1 MDDPYAT
8 PGAPSPASLRAP
20 GADPYEDPYADDPYA
35 EKPSLR
41 KRVGDYLSKQQSQ
54 ANPAWMRYLDPAY
67 LLDQAGKG
75 AETATDA
82 AVEKIR
88 PISEAADKAVQ
99 DMQSPDRG
107 LPSRVAGAV
116 LSSVPSADQSLV
128 PVPRIPQVPGQ
139 SYLNPLIYPA
149 IAWNDVAVPLGE
161 MATGRTLATVGAF
174 SPAAVAE
181 AIPGLAGLSAKAL
194 RMAAEA
200 KFGSDMAEST
210 WNSIKQAWQALHNP
224 NLSPQETGEAVGKP
238 VTPFMMTAGLVGHV
252 VSETMP
258 PGGATP
264 PPISAKAAAQARIQ
278 ARAGGPEAGI
288 ETAPEAAKVAPA
300 APVLLDRTID
310 EFKPGDKFTAGKT
323 EYTVGSSD
331 PDGTVTV
338 TGSDG
343 VEVQLPKGTKMQVN
357 APKVQETPYSPAVK
371 PTPTVAGGPTTKVEA
386 TPAPEGSTSTAGST
400 LKPEA
405 QVGREKVQD
414 AAAAPPATPP
424 IAEGSR
430 VAVESPSDR
439 AKNAAEPVAGKAA
452 QIQQA
457 VQTEGVDY
465 RYSVQRPQT
474 VEGRTYP
481 GVTQVDVIDPKA
493 ERPLVSSN
501 VADLNAAGAGIPD
514 VPDWVPQGQF
524 TRAQIEQFIKEG
536 PPNATGIKSPSPE
549 ILRNAQPASPG
560 PQVAGGVP
568 GVDQGAAGA
577 RPPGEVTQTVRREPP
592 GAGAEGVKPSILWD
606 SKKGIGNT
614 PNGAAVGHFGFETT
628 MSPTDF
634 LALAAKGGDLETA
647 SAAGIETVIRGGK
660 SIAPPILAADWDPVD
675 KVWKV
680 TSHEGRNRSIAI
692 QNIDPAAKMPV
703 QIMPNKGLRARDVTD
718 EMKAA
723 PIIAEGKKTN
733 RFQPPQPKPSIVGE
747 KPAFSQKLFRGTGAT
762 PEEVYGPEAVKEG
775 RAVPIL
781 GKGGYYA
788 FSEEDAAN
796 YGKVSQHQVEL
807 KNPLVISSS
816 GQWYDLLDAAN
827 AQHLNSRAALFYK
840 EPGKIPEAAERLK
853 AYVQSQGH
861 DGIIVRNTE
870 QQKALR
876 ESFGHDTVVSYN
888 EGPPQPKISPKQ
900 AAQTRITQRATAD
913 KIQTAT
919 ENGVAS
925 TPFEPGKLPDGAAV
939 TRPSETYQKA
949 HEASGGKG
957 NLWVRQSPVQSNA
970 GRTLMVQFASDVL
983 YPPTGEKGEAGEY
996 YDKLYEKRAGVGYKR
1011 MADFW
1016 EVPQWQA
1023 VLSHNL
1029 GDKADLYVVRDLEE
1043 AKKFLKSS
1051 GYDHV
1056 AFSVFEP
1063 AKAHVLELAPSID
1076 GKIDLGGYP
1085 NTSTDEIT
1093 SKFPNATR
1101 FDTVP
1106 DYVTSLGHDYM
1117 PGYDYRLY
1125 KNSEVIPRLELSTG
1139 CRHFCKLCVMERV
1152 VTEKP
1157 ASEVAQQVDSFAD
1170 LHGDLVY
1177 LNDKTFGQASNYKDL
1192 PKLAEQMRANN
1203 PNFKGFVIQTTAAQ
1217 MKSFTPEF
1225 LKASGIKFVEIGVE
1239 SFNDSVLKLQRKP
1252 ATEALIQAAADKL
1265 KAAGIAMIPNL
1276 VIGLPG
1282 ETSLTY
1288 DRTLSWLK
1296 ANEDNISHANIY
1308 NLAVYEG
1315 SDLAKEITAKTAADA
1330 DENVGGKSFRTPEEL
1345 QADEDFSRDV
1355 YAWASGVLDKTPA
1368 SLQSAK
1374 EGAQLELPIEAT
1386 PEKAVQAV
1394 KSPDLPDRPAL
1405 VAELNRAGHAGEE
1418 VVKGLESGDPKALVE
1433 EASRGNG
1440 SAGRMQS
1447 AYFQARKL
1455 GLISDTAN
1463 RAFRTQLLVQ
1473 NPDLFRLIDGA
1484 EKSQGIGIVAV
1495 PSVLDPPALLKKL
1508 SSAAEIAWTA
1518 AREALFNTTGGV
1530 SRQVFELFHQMR
1542 GRNAA
1547 ALDTVSSLAYGPGG
1561 VSPSFGGKIT
1571 EEQMTAAAAYLDP
1584 RFLNRFSKEGAA
1596 AVRAVMAQLTDAQKA
1611 ALDAGRDFIT
1621 HGSETMTELGITK
1634 EGLSEVIRN
1643 NYGRYVSRSY
1653 KIFSREQG
1661 PAYIRALRTP
1671 GTPEYQT
1678 RYLPTIKALA
1688 ADGDIEQSKI
1698 FVDRMLDTI
1707 AQKNDLPRRVIDN
1720 LIRDEVKRL
1729 GSNITLNRTLREDS
1743 IRNLYGEIVD
1753 PIQQL
1758 AHTIMKQ
1765 QELINTWMFRKQ
1777 LADNLGEQGLV
1788 RTIDPDQI
1796 ARDYADH
1803 QKEIV
1808 DEEVAKAV
1816 KAETMRRADTDQPM
1830 TPQLAKAIEAT
1841 VRDRNPLFSQKVRTR
1856 SQELMFEARS
1866 NGRTPDFSAATL
1878 KAEREVYSE
1887 HQEQAL
1893 EWYRD
1898 SGQME
1903 PGESLFALDPAY
1915 RAGMQIDSSRNIND
1929 PFANLVVTKAARPYL
1944 MEYTKM
1950 LSKGMNLFQEATQ
1963 LVNTGATVLAPMTV
1977 ARNLF
1982 TSLQPI
1988 ISAGNAL
1995 RLGTSYGREAVV
2007 TAQAICNHLIFGAK
2021 LDPKLE
2027 PLLKECFEQGATAR
2041 GALSGD
2047 TANLITSFRDVYK
2060 RTSKL
2065 MREVKETGQPSLE
2078 PITSRLPGMRP
2089 EEAVTKIAWG
2099 NESRLSPLL
2108 PYEAIARHA
2117 QDLYRGGD
2125 DFPKIINY
2133 LIEKQKASEAYP
2145 DDPALALSEAQR
2157 KFRATNYDYGRIIP
2171 IVRLARQVPIIGLF
2185 TSFVSE
2191 SYRVVA
2197 NSFGMG
2203 LQDMAQ
2209 GMKTGNAAL
2218 LRQGS
2223 ERLIGT
2229 SIAVGGLAAYCET
2242 SRTAAG
2248 LSYEDEKTLRK
2259 LLPAWS
2265 NNSHLYWYKA
2275 ADGHVQYINFGKN
2288 EMFSAVSQ
2296 PASALLSRLQHGDVM
2311 NDPSATLGK
2320 EAWTQVQEV
2329 LKPFISPQI
2338 FSQALLDV
2346 VAGHS
2351 ATGKPIFAP
2360 DDGPGDRAVKSMQY
2374 IAAHALN
2381 PGVARSA
2388 WASIQG
2394 AAGATNRFGQPL
2406 KAEQPI
2412 LNLAGLGDIDMK
2424 QSFMF
2429 YALRGQRDMQ
2439 AIESEFRTMSQ
2450 DLSTGVTLDKVYA
2463 KLQDV
2468 EERRKAYYLDIQR
2481 AALVALK
2488 TGVSQEDLFT
2498 ILQQQD
2504 FQRRDIGTF
2513 LENGKYLPFV
2523 PAKSTFLR
2531 AEQIGRPLDPD
2542 RVLSI
2547 VGQYAP

>member
-1 MDDPYAT
+1 MDDPFAT
-8 PGAPSPASLRAP
+8 PGAPPPASLRAP
-20 GADPYEDPYADDPYA
+20 AGDPFSDPFAADDPFA
-35 EKPSLR
+35 DKPSLR
-41 KRVGDYLSKQQSQ
+41 KRLGAYLTRQQTQ

-75 AETATDA
+75 AETAADA

-88 PISEAADKAVQ
+88 PVSEAFDKTVQ
-99 DMQSPDRG
+99 DMQAPDRG

-116 LSSVPSADQSLV
+116 LSSVPSADQPLA

-149 IAWNDVAVPLGE
+149 AVWNDVAVPLSE
-161 MATGRTLATVGAF
+161 MTTGRNLAIVGAF
-174 SPAAVAE
+174 SPAAAAE

-194 RMAAEA
+194 RVAAEA
-200 KFGSDMAEST
+200 KFGSDMSEAT
-210 WNSIKQAWQALHNP
+210 WESIKQAWQTLQKP
-224 NLSPQETGEAVGKP
+224 DLTPQEALEATGKP
-238 VTPFMMTAGLVGHV
+238 VAPGMMAAGLVGHV
-252 VSETMP
+252 ASEVMP

-264 PPISAKAAAQARIQ
+264 APIPAKTAAQARIQ
-278 ARAGGPEAGI
+278 ARAGGVEADL
-288 ETAPEAAKVAPA
+288 EAAPEPVKVAPA
-300 APVLLDRTID
+300 APVLIDRTID

-338 TGSDG
+338 VGSDG
-343 VEVQLPKGTKMQVN
+343 VEVQLPKGTKLKVAGPQ
-357 APKVQETPYSPAVK
+357 VQETPYSPEVK

-430 VAVESPSDR
+430 VAVESPTDR
-439 AKNAAEPVAGKAA
+439 AKNAAEPVK
-452 QIQQA
+452 
-457 VQTEGVDY
+457 
-465 RYSVQRPQT
+465 
-474 VEGRTYP
+474 P
-481 GVTQVDVIDPKA
+481 GVNPEIEALRAEQNARKLEEAKGFVANPDVGYQYMVAKYA
-493 ERPLVSSN
+493 RPDGTPSAVVTLEAVNSKTGEHLGSTSPE
-501 VADLNAAGAGIPD
+501 AIQAAGGK
-514 VPDWVPQGQF
+514 VSQLPDWIPASEPGKPYTQS
-524 TRAQIEQFIKEG
+524 QIDQLLKEG

-549 ILRNAQPASPG
+549 ILRNTQPAAPG
-560 PQVAGGVP
+560 PQVAGRVP
-568 GVDQGAAGA
+568 GVDQVAAGA
-577 RPPGEVTQTVRREPP
+577 RPASEVPAGVQPGP
-592 GAGAEGVKPSILWD
+592 GAEGVKP
-606 SKKGIGNT
+606 T
-614 PNGAAVGHFGFETT
+614 
-628 MSPTDF
+628 
-634 LALAAKGGDLETA
+634 
-647 SAAGIETVIRGGK
+647 
-660 SIAPPILAADWDPVD
+660 
-675 KVWKV
+675 
-680 TSHEGRNRSIAI
+680 
-692 QNIDPAAKMPV
+692 
-703 QIMPNKGLRARDVTD
+703 
-718 EMKAA
+718 
-723 PIIAEGKKTN
+723 
-733 RFQPPQPKPSIVGE
+733 
-747 KPAFSQKLFRGTGAT
+747 
-762 PEEVYGPEAVKEG
+762 
-775 RAVPIL
+775 
-781 GKGGYYA
+781 
-788 FSEEDAAN
+788 
-796 YGKVSQHQVEL
+796 
-807 KNPLVISSS
+807 
-816 GQWYDLLDAAN
+816 
-827 AQHLNSRAALFYK
+827 
-840 EPGKIPEAAERLK
+840 
-853 AYVQSQGH
+853 
-861 DGIIVRNTE
+861 
-870 QQKALR
+870 
-876 ESFGHDTVVSYN
+876 
-888 EGPPQPKISPKQ
+888 
-900 AAQTRITQRATAD
+900 
-913 KIQTAT
+913 
-919 ENGVAS
+919 
-925 TPFEPGKLPDGAAV
+925 
-939 TRPSETYQKA
+939 
-949 HEASGGKG
+949 
-957 NLWVRQSPVQSNA
+957 
-970 GRTLMVQFASDVL
+970 
-983 YPPTGEKGEAGEY
+983 
-996 YDKLYEKRAGVGYKR
+996 
-1011 MADFW
+1011 
-1016 EVPQWQA
+1016 
-1023 VLSHNL
+1023 
-1029 GDKADLYVVRDLEE
+1029 
-1043 AKKFLKSS
+1043 
-1051 GYDHV
+1051 
-1056 AFSVFEP
+1056 
-1063 AKAHVLELAPSID
+1063 
-1076 GKIDLGGYP
+1076 
-1085 NTSTDEIT
+1085 
-1093 SKFPNATR
+1093 
-1101 FDTVP
+1101 
-1106 DYVTSLGHDYM
+1106 
-1117 PGYDYRLY
+1117 
-1125 KNSEVIPRLELSTG
+1125 
-1139 CRHFCKLCVMERV
+1139 
-1152 VTEKP
+1152 
-1157 ASEVAQQVDSFAD
+1157 
-1170 LHGDLVY
+1170 
-1177 LNDKTFGQASNYKDL
+1177 
-1192 PKLAEQMRANN
+1192 
-1203 PNFKGFVIQTTAAQ
+1203 
-1217 MKSFTPEF
+1217 
-1225 LKASGIKFVEIGVE
+1225 
-1239 SFNDSVLKLQRKP
+1239 
-1252 ATEALIQAAADKL
+1252 
-1265 KAAGIAMIPNL
+1265 
-1276 VIGLPG
+1276 
-1282 ETSLTY
+1282 
-1288 DRTLSWLK
+1288 
-1296 ANEDNISHANIY
+1296 
-1308 NLAVYEG
+1308 
-1315 SDLAKEITAKTAADA
+1315 
-1330 DENVGGKSFRTPEEL
+1330 
-1345 QADEDFSRDV
+1345 
-1355 YAWASGVLDKTPA
+1355 
-1368 SLQSAK
+1368 
-1374 EGAQLELPIEAT
+1374 IEAT

-1405 VAELNRAGHAGEE
+1405 VAELDKAGHAGEE
-1418 VVKGLESGDPKALVE
+1418 VVKGLEAGDPKALVA
-1433 EASRGNG
+1433 EADRGNG

-1447 AYFQARKL
+1447 AYFQARRL

-1495 PSVLDPPALLKKL
+1495 PSVLDPPAMLKKL
-1508 SSAAEIAWTA
+1508 TAAAEIAWTA
-1518 AREALFNTTGGV
+1518 AKEALFNTTGGV

-1547 ALDTVSSLAYGPGG
+1547 ALDTVFNLAKDI
-1561 VSPSFGGKIT
+1561 SRSFGGSIT
-1571 EEQMTAAAAYLDP
+1571 DEQSTAAAAYLDP
-1584 RFLNRFSKEGAA
+1584 RFLNRFSSDGAK
-1596 AVRAVMAQLTDAQKA
+1596 AVRAVMDQLTDAQKA
-1611 ALDAGRDFIT
+1611 SLDAARDFIT
-1621 HGSETMTELGITK
+1621 RGSETMTELGITK

-1653 KIFSREQG
+1653 KIFSRDQG
-1661 PAYIRALRTP
+1661 PAYLRALRTP

-1688 ADGDIEQSKI
+1688 ADGDVEQSKL
-1698 FVDRMLDTI
+1698 FVDRLLDTI

-1720 LIRDEVKRL
+1720 LVRDEVKRL
-1729 GSNITLNRTLREDS
+1729 GSNITLNRTLREDA
-1743 IRNLYGEIVD
+1743 IRNLFGEITD
-1753 PIQQL
+1753 PVQQM
-1758 AHTIMKQ
+1758 AHTILKQ
-1765 QELINTWMFRKQ
+1765 QELINTWVFRKR

-1796 ARDYADH
+1796 TRDYADH

-1808 DEEVAKAV
+1808 DEEVAKAI

-1830 TPQLAKAIEAT
+1830 TPALAKAIEGK
-1841 VRDRNPLFSQKVRTR
+1841 VRADNPLFSQRVRTR
-1856 SQELMFEARS
+1856 AQELMFQAKTG
-1866 NGRTPDFSAATL
+1866 GRTPDFSAAML

-1929 PFANLVVTKAARPYL
+1929 PFANLVVTKEARPYL

-1995 RLGTSYGREAVV
+1995 RLAEGYGRDAAVM
-2007 TAQAICNHLIFGAK
+2007 AQTICNHLIFGQH

-2027 PLLKECFEQGATAR
+2027 PLLNELFEQGVIAR

-2047 TANLITSFRDVYK
+2047 TANLITAGRDVYK

-2065 MREVKETGQPSLE
+2065 MREVKETGHPSLE

-2089 EEAVTKIAWG
+2089 EEVVTKIAWG
-2099 NESRLSPLL
+2099 NEARLSPLL

-2133 LIEKQKASEAYP
+2133 LIEKQKANEAYP

-2157 KFRATNYDYGRIIP
+2157 KFRATNYDYARIIP
-2171 IVRLARQVPIIGLF
+2171 IVRLARQVPLAGLF

-2259 LLPAWS
+2259 LLPSWS
-2265 NNSHLYWYKA
+2265 NNSHLYWYSA
-2275 ADGHVQYINFGKN
+2275 ADGHVKYLNFGKN

-2296 PASALLSRLQHGDVM
+2296 PASALLSRLMHGEVL

-2329 LKPFISPQI
+2329 LKPFVSPQI

-2360 DDGPGDRAVKSMQY
+2360 DDGPGDRAVKAIQY

-2388 WASIQG
+2388 WASIEG
-2394 AAGATNRFGQPL
+2394 MAGATNRFGQPL

-2439 AIESEFRTMSQ
+2439 TIESEFRTMSQ

-2498 ILQQQD
+2498 ILRQQG

-2513 LENGKYLPFV
+2513 LENGKYLPFI

-2531 AEQIGRPLDPD
+2531 AEQIGRPMDPD
-2542 RVLSI
+2542 KVLSI
-2547 VGQYAP
+2547 VGQYMP